1 MRCVIVVVPFVV
13 AVVVAFAV
21 VVTVDEAYHDR
32 LALADGDGAVGNNT
46 AALAYDVSLA
56 IAVSNRNFA
65 AGVCVSA
72 IKPYE
77 GFGDV
82 DHTIKELMSF

>member
-1 MRCVIVVVPFVV
+1 MDVH
-13 AVVVAFAV
+13 
-21 VVTVDEAYHDR
+21 AYIIPGF
-32 LALADGDGAVGNNT
+32 LNG
-46 AALAYDVSLA
+46 
-56 IAVSNRNFA
+56 I
-65 AGVCVSA
+65 VSA